1 MSDHSTTIRELAAA
15 RYVSFVSFRRNG
27 TPVATP
33 VWIAPYGQ
41 DELCFTT
48 SGDAAKVK
56 RLANDS
62 RASIQPCDVRGR
74 LKPGTM
80 AVEVTARVTTGT
92 EFDEVEAA
100 VAHKYRIQY
109 RLVVWSGSI
118 RERFRRQKTADCGV
132 IMNISLGRP
141 EPSLNDD

>member
-1 MSDHSTTIRELAAA
+1 MTDHSATIRQLAEE

-33 VWIAPYGQ
+33 VWIASYGR

-48 SGDAAKVK
+48 AGDAAKVR
-56 RLANDS
+56 RLANDP
-62 RASIQPCDVRGR
+62 RATIQPCDVRGR
-74 LKPGTM
+74 LKSGTT
-80 AVEVTARVTTGT
+80 AIDVTARVVTGP
-92 EFDEVEAA
+92 EFAAVEAA
-100 VAHKYRIQY
+100 VARKYGIQY

-132 IMNISLGRP
+132 VMNISYGLP
-141 EPSLNDD
+141 EPQVNDD